1 MALLDLECTRCNY
14 KFSAKAI
21 PKKCPYCDR
30 ERSISPVKSAQ
41 ELIDETLEESMR
53 FGQG

>member
-1 MALLDLECTRCNY
+1 MADLSLECTRCSY

-30 ERSISPVKSAQ
+30 ERSITPVKSAQ
-41 ELIDETLEESMR
+41 DLIDETLEESVG
-53 FGQG
+53 FGRD